1 MDVTAIVAV
10 SLFTIIFAVGVPG
23 NFLVVWV
30 FAKKSRKTTTSL
42 LILSLAIIDLCACLI
57 APVHLVRA
65 LGGVFI
71 NAFVCRSSIYGSR
84 AFSFSALYLTSCIAL
99 DRYMA
104 VCRPLETRS
113 NPRRVTA
120 VILVSI
126 GLAVSGNF
134 QYALYVILFQIGPVK
149 KCIYRG
155 GPDWLDLSNEIFT
168 SASYLLALIICTCV
182 YVRIYLEIRKHIK
195 VRAGLTGKEV
205 QVPHGTA
212 KPAWNTN
219 QSCLPQQSGPTADC
233 PTNQG
238 KVTTAPAPKLQSR
251 GGSSGIGPGA
261 TTNGNPLKNLSEVG
275 TTQVLHIKVPEIVP
289 AIPSAADYSSNP
301 ASVGQDQLN
310 VPARKD
316 AGQPFHRNRQK
327 KERVMTRM
335 LLGTNLILILSW
347 LPSFILTN
355 IPDEAVAD
363 YRSTASQG
371 GVISFCYHLRTLNH
385 IVSIFVYALLNANFR
400 KDCKAIFARRIHH
413 DEEATQTPN
422 TPTREEMTFD
432 PTSDGGRSPTPTPC
446 ASPPAEVDHQQT
458 TRSGRVIKK
467 HEKLTY

>member
-1 MDVTAIVAV
+1 MYEGDGITILEMDVTTLVAV

-23 NFLVVWV
+23 NCLVVWV

-57 APVHLVRA
+57 APIHLVRA

-71 NAFVCRSSIYGSR
+71 NTSVCRSSIYGSR

-113 NPRRVTA
+113 NSRRVTA

-205 QVPHGTA
+205 QVPLGKA
-212 KPAWNTN
+212 KPAWKAN

-238 KVTTAPAPKLQSR
+238 KVTTAQALQLQSR

-261 TTNGNPLKNLSEVG
+261 TANGNPPKNPSKVR
-275 TTQVLHIKVPEIVP
+275 TTHVLHIKVPEIMPAVP
-289 AIPSAADYSSNP
+289 SADYSTNP
-301 ASVGQDQLN
+301 ASVSQDQLK

-316 AGQPFHRNRQK
+316 AGPTFHHNRQK

-371 GVISFCYHLRTLNH
+371 VVVSFCYQLRTLNH

-400 KDCKAIFARRIHH
+400 KDCKAIFAK
-413 DEEATQTPN
+413 
-422 TPTREEMTFD
+422 
-432 PTSDGGRSPTPTPC
+432 C
-446 ASPPAEVDHQQT
+446 
-458 TRSGRVIKK
+458 KK
-467 HEKLTY
+467 LRNR